1 MNTIQQ
7 SLAKRADERSA
18 LGVGQ
23 DAGQRPRETTEQGV
37 IASEESSSQLMHGA
51 LDPVSPVLPG
61 VDFEESTLDGGRFQ
75 RLALDQLRLMGLL
88 TPDAKRSQ
96 LAEEYRLIKRPLIMN
111 IDKKGADIV
120 DNANLIMVTS
130 ALTGEGKTFSAIN
143 LAISIA
149 MERDRTVLLVDGD
162 VAKPAAA
169 KRLGIKSQ
177 TGLLDILDGSGM
189 TVAKALVRTDIPNLR
204 VLPAGKRH
212 ERATELLA
220 SEQMARLMEQFSTRY
235 KDRVVIFDSPPLL
248 LASESAVLAE
258 MMGQILMVVAA
269 DQTPR
274 YAVNDALSR
283 LNQDK
288 IIGLLLNKY
297 RPTLGNKFGAGYGYG
312 YGYGYGHHAAETSV
326 DSAPIAKSP

>member
-1 MNTIQQ
+1 M
-7 SLAKRADERSA
+7 DEVAIDS
-18 LGVGQ
+18 
-23 DAGQRPRETTEQGV
+23 
-37 IASEESSSQLMHGA
+37 
-51 LDPVSPVLPG
+51 VSPSSMEADP
-61 VDFEESTLDGGRFQ
+61 DIPAAEGRFH

-96 LAEEYRLIKRPLIMN
+96 IAEEYRLIKRPLIMN

-162 VAKPAAA
+162 VAKPSAA
-169 KRLGIKSQ
+169 KRLGIKYE

-189 TVAKALVRTDIPNLR
+189 TVSKALVRTDIPNLR

-220 SEQMARLMEQFSTRY
+220 SEQMAKLMEQFSTRY

-269 DQTPR
+269 DHTPR

-297 RPTLGNKFGAGYGYG
+297 RPTFGNKFGAGYGYG
-312 YGYGYGHHAAETSV
+312 YGYGYGNHAAETGV

>member
-7 SLAKRADERSA
+7 SLAKRAGQLST
-18 LGVGQ
+18 LGADGAA
-23 DAGQRPRETTEQGV
+23 DQRPWETAEQDV
-37 IASEESSSQLMHGA
+37 MEHEESSPRLMPGT
-51 LDPVSPVLPG
+51 LDPISPAPPG
-61 VDFEESTLDGGRFQ
+61 VDSEESTLEEGRFH

-162 VAKPAAA
+162 VAKPSAA

-297 RPTLGNKFGAGYGYG
+297 RPTLGNRFGAGYGYG

-326 DSAPIAKSP
+326 DSAPTAKSP

>member
-7 SLAKRADERSA
+7 SLAKRAGELSA
-18 LGVGQ
+18 LGSGQ
-23 DAGQRPRETTEQGV
+23 AAVQRPTETVEQDV
-37 IASEESSSQLMHGA
+37 IKHEESSSQFIHGTRG
-51 LDPVSPVLPG
+51 PVSPTPLG
-61 VDFEESTLDGGRFQ
+61 GDLEESTVEGGRFQ

-88 TPDAKRSQ
+88 TPDSKRSQ

-169 KRLGIKSQ
+169 KRLGIKSE

-297 RPTLGNKFGAGYGYG
+297 RPTFGNKFGAGYGYG

-326 DSAPIAKSP
+326 DSASIAKSP

>member
-1 MNTIQQ
+1 M
-7 SLAKRADERSA
+7 DEAAIDS
-18 LGVGQ
+18 
-23 DAGQRPRETTEQGV
+23 
-37 IASEESSSQLMHGA
+37 
-51 LDPVSPVLPG
+51 VSPSSM
-61 VDFEESTLDGGRFQ
+61 DADLDIPTAEGRFH

-96 LAEEYRLIKRPLIMN
+96 IAEEYRLIKRPLIMN

-162 VAKPAAA
+162 VAKPSAA
-169 KRLGIKSQ
+169 KRLGIKYE

-189 TVAKALVRTDIPNLR
+189 TVSKALVRTDIPNLR
-204 VLPAGKRH
+204 VLPAGKCH

-220 SEQMARLMEQFSTRY
+220 SEQMAKLMEQFSTRY

-297 RPTLGNKFGAGYGYG
+297 RPTFGNKFGAGYGYG
-312 YGYGYGHHAAETSV
+312 YGYGYGNHAAETGV
-326 DSAPIAKSP
+326 DSDSIAKSP